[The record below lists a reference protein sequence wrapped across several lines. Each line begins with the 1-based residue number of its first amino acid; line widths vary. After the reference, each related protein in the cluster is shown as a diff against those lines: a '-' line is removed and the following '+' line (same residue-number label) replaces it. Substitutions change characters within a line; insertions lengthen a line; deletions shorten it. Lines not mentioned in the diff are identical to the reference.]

1 MFDTSHIP
9 IAEYI
14 DGDAFENLQLE
25 GVVYVKTDEVKDLRE
40 SISTSRVL
48 ITHNSDLGID
58 DDLASLVFEHN
69 PNLIAWFGQN
79 VESRHDKLVPIPIG
93 LERTRWFPHLKKRE
107 CLREL
112 AERSL
117 EPPSKLCLANFSVST
132 NPGERRACLK
142 AASSFAT
149 LQAPDTVRQDTA
161 DTYARY
167 LATILEHKFV
177 LCPNGNGVDTHRL
190 WETLYLGRLPIVTRS
205 LVTEAFAGLPMVILN
220 SWTDLSSTRLLS
232 YWDDFRRG
240 LVPYTLDHLFMSY
253 WQDRIR
259 SAARGKSSF
268 G

>member
-9 IAEYI
+9 VAEYI
-14 DGDAFENLQLE
+14 DGDAFENLQIE
-25 GVVYVKTDEVKDLRE
+25 GVVYVKTDEVRTLLK
-40 SISTSRVL
+40 STSRVL

-58 DDLASLVFEHN
+58 DDLASLVLENN
-69 PNLIAWFGQN
+69 PNLTAWFGQN
-79 VESRHDKLVPIPIG
+79 IKSRHDKLVPIPIG
-93 LERTRWFPHLKKRE
+93 LERVRWFPSLRKRE
-107 CLREL
+107 RLREF

-190 WETLYLGRLPIVTRS
+190 WETLYLGRIPVVTRS
-205 LVTEAFAGLPMVILN
+205 LVAEAFAGLPMVILD
-220 SWTDLSSTRLLS
+220 SWADLSSSRLLS
-232 YWDDFRRG
+232 YWDDFRKNQI
-240 LVPYTLDHLFMSY
+240 PCDHLLMSY
-253 WQDRIR
+253 WRDRIK
-259 SAARGKSSF
+259 SAARGKSRS